1 MAHWINIEL
10 GTYRVEEAFLLT
22 PGFTA
27 GTLED
32 AIIEVFLDSG
42 NERRVRGHAMATNM
56 VMVELLEDHDETDVL
71 LDLGG
76 EFKFLLRAPSI
87 RAGKAFSPDVKAL
100 LHFIAQGPLQKLSGP
115 EYTEIRSKLTL
126 LDL

>member
-1 MAHWINIEL
+1 MAHWINIEV
-10 GTYRVEEAFLLT
+10 GTYRVEEGFLLT
-22 PGFTA
+22 PEFTA

-32 AIIEVFLDSG
+32 AIIEVFPDSG

-56 VMVELLEDHDETDVL
+56 LMVELLEDHDETDVL

-100 LHFIAQGPLQKLSGP
+100 LHFIAQRPLQKLSGP
-115 EYTEIRSKLTL
+115 EYMEIRSKLTL